1 MVAHSTHASSSM
13 RRSLASDV
21 SSGSS
26 SHALARSAHPDT
38 DPNPVVHQAPP
49 PPPSI
54 KRAALELFVRR
65 EVRPRVEL
73 ICAGGLEGRR
83 HQQLCLAVAKTL
95 SDWQPIHGAGIVAPF
110 CQRICWHSCHGESHV
125 GGVRERAIRTDTHSL
140 TQYTTL

>member
-1 MVAHSTHASSSM
+1 M

-38 DPNPVVHQAPP
+38 DTDPNPNPVVHQAPP

-125 GGVRERAIRTDTHSL
+125 GGVRECAIRTDAHSL
-140 TQYTTL
+140 T

>member
-26 SHALARSAHPDT
+26 SHALARSAHPD
-38 DPNPVVHQAPP
+38 PVVHQAPP

-125 GGVRERAIRTDTHSL
+125 GGVRERAIRTNIHSL
-140 TQYTTL
+140 TQYNML